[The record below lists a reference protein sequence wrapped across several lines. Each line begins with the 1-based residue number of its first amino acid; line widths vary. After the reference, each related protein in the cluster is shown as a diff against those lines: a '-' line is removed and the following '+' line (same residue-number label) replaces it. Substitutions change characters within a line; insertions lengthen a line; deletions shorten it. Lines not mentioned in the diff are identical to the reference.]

1 MKGAFWLMVL
11 GALGSAAIAVRLGHA
26 ADGATKVRPVATTA
40 EKSAR

>member
-26 ADGATKVRPVATTA
+26 ADARVAASAKVEQGAR
-40 EKSAR
+40 